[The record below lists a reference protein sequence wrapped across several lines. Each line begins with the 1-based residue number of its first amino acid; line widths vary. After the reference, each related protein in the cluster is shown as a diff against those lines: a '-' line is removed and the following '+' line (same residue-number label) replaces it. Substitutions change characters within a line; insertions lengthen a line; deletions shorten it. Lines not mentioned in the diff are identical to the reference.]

1 MPFLYV
7 VNESIFFDPKLK
19 NKSILW
25 KDHLEPIHPEEGE
38 WDTGEGEKAK
48 NNDNRSDRR
57 VVLLLIM
64 MLIVMVM
71 MMTKTVTVAFCCSC
85 GISQYT
91 SCRWATGSHTTSVY
105 KIIFLLFYFVCYFG
119 FVLSFI
125 FCFAF
130 LGFVL
135 IPLVWSTISLCDYHV
150 PTFEYFIASTT
161 TPYVCCIFYKTHT
174 WSTVILK
181 IAQMGYIQ
189 RNTFLRH
196 SW

>member
-1 MPFLYV
+1 MQVQISWIGQPTIGPSMSVLAAAV
-7 VNESIFFDPKLK
+7 VSSFSD
-19 NKSILW
+19 
-25 KDHLEPIHPEEGE
+25 D
-38 WDTGEGEKAK
+38 DTMVWRHIIMALTTKV
-48 NNDNRSDRR
+48 SM
-57 VVLLLIM
+57 LLVMMMMM
-64 MLIVMVM
+64 MLMMLMLMVM
-71 MMTKTVTVAFCCSC
+71 MMTKAVTVAFCCSC

-135 IPLVWSTISLCDYHV
+135 IPLVWSTISLCNFHV
-150 PTFEYFIASTT
+150 PTFEYFIASSVTT
-161 TPYVCCIFYKTHT
+161 LYSCCIFYKTHT
-174 WSTVILK
+174 WSTVIRK